1 MTSYLWRVGRLNW
14 MRRVLIGQS
23 YLIAWVR
30 ILAIAIV
37 IGPLLIRPITKN
49 YLCYRISGWSI
60 FWLVEIIKLPTTV
73 LPSTNRSVIIF
84 SLLGRTVVKNRRRRQ
99 LNLFCLENVVYYK
112 LRDKIV
118 VQSLV
123 INIGT
128 CFASSYNVFRA
139 DDLSYG
145 NVFRER
151 SSRKTLP

>member
-1 MTSYLWRVGRLNW
+1 MVMTMINKDFCNNVYTETFIFVVTCLN
-14 MRRVLIGQS
+14 IGVK
-23 YLIAWVR
+23 YFF
-30 ILAIAIV
+30 
-37 IGPLLIRPITKN
+37 N
-49 YLCYRISGWSI
+49 
-60 FWLVEIIKLPTTV
+60 VEE
-73 LPSTNRSVIIF
+73 
-84 SLLGRTVVKNRRRRQ
+84 Q
-99 LNLFCLENVVYYK
+99 DY
-112 LRDKIV
+112 IV

>member
-1 MTSYLWRVGRLNW
+1 MLSDFRLKYI
-14 MRRVLIGQS
+14 LIG
-23 YLIAWVR
+23 R
-30 ILAIAIV
+30 INKI
-37 IGPLLIRPITKN
+37 
-49 YLCYRISGWSI
+49 
-60 FWLVEIIKLPTTV
+60 PTIV

-128 CFASSYNVFRA
+128 CFARSYNVFRA

-151 SSRKTLP
+151 TLNSEQL

>member
-1 MTSYLWRVGRLNW
+1 MN
-14 MRRVLIGQS
+14 
-23 YLIAWVR
+23 
-30 ILAIAIV
+30 
-37 IGPLLIRPITKN
+37 
-49 YLCYRISGWSI
+49 
-60 FWLVEIIKLPTTV
+60 EIYEYMK
-73 LPSTNRSVIIF
+73 
-84 SLLGRTVVKNRRRRQ
+84 
-99 LNLFCLENVVYYK
+99 YY
-112 LRDKIV
+112 IV

>member
-1 MTSYLWRVGRLNW
+1 MGEKARPSVSEWECIRAQSSVHCCLSLYWR
-14 MRRVLIGQS
+14 
-23 YLIAWVR
+23 
-30 ILAIAIV
+30 
-37 IGPLLIRPITKN
+37 P
-49 YLCYRISGWSI
+49 
-60 FWLVEIIKLPTTV
+60 
-73 LPSTNRSVIIF
+73 
-84 SLLGRTVVKNRRRRQ
+84 
-99 LNLFCLENVVYYK
+99 CLESLEKDYPLELLYADDLVLVAETEH
-112 LRDKIV
+112 IV